1 MAVFAPPEPPPPPP
15 EPQPQPEPQPEP
27 ELEPEPEPDLE
38 PVSLPGSEQPLSPP
52 PAISADPPRPVDRV
66 LAALSGLG
74 EAERSEKL
82 LSLLDSAA
90 AAGDD
95 EALAVVMELLSQPLR
110 ADAST
115 S

>member
-1 MAVFAPPEPPPPPP
+1 MKSKSLK
-15 EPQPQPEPQPEP
+15 
-27 ELEPEPEPDLE
+27 LEPELE

-52 PAISADPPRPVDRV
+52 PTISADPPRPVDRV

-95 EALAVVMELLSQPLR
+95 EALAVVMEMLSQPLR
-110 ADAST
+110 ADASA